1 MLNSNVL
8 VLNQNYEPLNI
19 CQAKRALVLMLEGKA
34 ELLENGLGEIRTVYS
49 VFPLPSVI
57 RLGHQV
63 KRPRP
68 QHKLTRLQVFLRDK
82 FVCQYC
88 GKESHSLTLDHVI
101 PRSRG
106 GEHTWQNIVSACIPC
121 NHRKAG
127 RTPSEAGMKLLHLP
141 ITPRP
146 IGFTVSPYHLR
157 AYPQWEKFVPQ

>member
-101 PRSRG
+101 PRSRD

-127 RTPSEAGMKLLHLP
+127 RTPSEAGMKLLHQP
-141 ITPRP
+141 TMPRP

-157 AYPQWEKFVPQ
+157 TYPQWEKFVPQ